1 MISNPKKKNHPNLK
15 IKKKSFLVK
24 QKETHTQ
31 SATPRKSKEKKRGG
45 NVAEQTIRKK
55 NKNKAPHL
63 EIKRKKYIKN
73 KKATLLRKT

>member
-1 MISNPKKKNHPNLK
+1 M
-15 IKKKSFLVK
+15 
-24 QKETHTQ
+24 
-31 SATPRKSKEKKRGG
+31 PRKSKKIKKIKKEEEGG
-45 NVAEQTIRKK
+45 NIAQETIRKK